1 MMQQS
6 QGGQGASFQQ
16 REDELRMQAEESRKQ
31 EEEAQKRRAEEFRK
45 QHEEMLKQQEEFRK
59 LERERKRLEEEQR
72 KEEADTTARVLQ
84 AELSGFV
91 GVAETK
97 GSMALDLA
105 EPFKDV
111 VSMGIEEIIR
121 VAESFE
127 CARLDAQEA
136 LKACATFTA
145 GKHRTLV
152 GATDATKKSASE
164 LIARIGKVDRSL
176 NSMQAKV
183 RQHKIAADQR
193 KMQEARKEAAVKE
206 AKRQEELFKQ
216 YDSDGDGKLSAEDI
230 ISLCAEEFQF
240 ELSKERLEGIKR
252 SEAYKLAKGV
262 PYSKFPQLKTLI
274 GIARGEVLSKQ
285 RKEEA
290 ERKRVI
296 AAGQIEV
303 VKKKAAAVNE
313 CMAGIEAEVSKAEQK
328 AVPLGA
334 IRGRAPIPANIE
346 VTISDVDTAID
357 AARDFLAAAQ
367 EQVDKIGGETGASLE
382 SEAQKVLVQTS
393 QQINLKLK
401 HFENRVTRA
410 ASVAKAAREK
420 VELQQ
425 RKEALLREAT
435 AMQ

>member
-1 MMQQS
+1 M
-6 QGGQGASFQQ
+6 
-16 REDELRMQAEESRKQ
+16 
-31 EEEAQKRRAEEFRK
+31 
-45 QHEEMLKQQEEFRK
+45 
-59 LERERKRLEEEQR
+59 
-72 KEEADTTARVLQ
+72 
-84 AELSGFV
+84 
-91 GVAETK
+91 
-97 GSMALDLA
+97 
-105 EPFKDV
+105 
-111 VSMGIEEIIR
+111 
-121 VAESFE
+121 
-127 CARLDAQEA
+127 
-136 LKACATFTA
+136 
-145 GKHRTLV
+145 
-152 GATDATKKSASE
+152 
-164 LIARIGKVDRSL
+164 
-176 NSMQAKV
+176 
-183 RQHKIAADQR
+183 
-193 KMQEARKEAAVKE
+193 
-206 AKRQEELFKQ
+206 
-216 YDSDGDGKLSAEDI
+216 
-230 ISLCAEEFQF
+230 
-240 ELSKERLEGIKR
+240 
-252 SEAYKLAKGV
+252 
-262 PYSKFPQLKTLI
+262 
-274 GIARGEVLSKQ
+274 LSKQ